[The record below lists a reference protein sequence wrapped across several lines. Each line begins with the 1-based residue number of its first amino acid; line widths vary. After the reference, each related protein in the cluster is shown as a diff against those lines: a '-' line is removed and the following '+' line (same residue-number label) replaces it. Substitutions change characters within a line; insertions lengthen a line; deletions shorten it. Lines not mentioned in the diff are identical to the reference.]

1 MTAATAAAP
10 STSVVE
16 DPPFKKTEPMAY
28 AIGDIG
34 NGFYFQLVT
43 NYALIYMTD
52 ALGINPVIA
61 GMIIF
66 VGKLISA
73 FTDFGTGVW
82 ADNAPLRKDG
92 RYHWFVRTLRYPLM
106 AVIILTFLPFVS
118 SWPMTL
124 RIVYITVIYI
134 LGVAATPRHPP
145 RTDRSP
151 RCRRLT
157 SSIVTRWPP
166 DVASARP
173 QAASS

>member
-1 MTAATAAAP
+1 MKNTERVLMTAATAETP

-28 AIGDIG
+28 AMGDIG

-82 ADNAPLRKDG
+82 ADNAPLRK
-92 RYHWFVRTLRYPLM
+92 
-106 AVIILTFLPFVS
+106 
-118 SWPMTL
+118 
-124 RIVYITVIYI
+124 
-134 LGVAATPRHPP
+134 VAAT
-145 RTDRSP
+145 TG
-151 RCRRLT
+151 
-157 SSIVTRWPP
+157 SSAHCVIR
-166 DVASARP
+166 
-173 QAASS
+173 

>member
-106 AVIILTFLPFVS
+106 AVINPHLPAVRLQLADDAAHRIHHRDLH
-118 SWPMTL
+118 PRRRL
-124 RIVYITVIYI
+124 LLLDIRPVRIVR
-134 LGVAATPRHPP
+134 LGVDA
-145 RTDRSP
+145 
-151 RCRRLT
+151 
-157 SSIVTRWPP
+157 
-166 DVASARP
+166 
-173 QAASS
+173 

>member
-1 MTAATAAAP
+1 MTAATAETP

-28 AIGDIG
+28 AMGDIG

-92 RYHWFVRTLRYPLM
+92 RYQRNELIGDKRRTFTAKDPAKVWADIQKAQEEYEEQERQRIITRDSGPLFS
-106 AVIILTFLPFVS
+106 VVS
-118 SWPMTL
+118 DEYQAQL
-124 RIVYITVIYI
+124 HAQY
-134 LGVAATPRHPP
+134 PP
-145 RTDRSP
+145 RPGGSG
-151 RCRRLT
+151 
-157 SSIVTRWPP
+157 
-166 DVASARP
+166 
-173 QAASS
+173 